1 LVTVASEPKK
11 PQQSPLLEL
20 VQRLERAIGEPIE
33 AFVRSDSYFDLTT
46 QAKRAQS
53 LATRAFEGLWEE
65 WLHLFNV
72 PAATDVRR
80 LKEQLGRV
88 ERQLNQIA
96 KELADRE
103 EAEQGSRRSA
113 GTSARRGTGAS
124 SRGKRTAPASGK
136 PRSAA
141 EPEADGT

>member
-1 LVTVASEPKK
+1 VASEPKK
-11 PQQSPLLEL
+11 PEQSPLLEL

-33 AFVRSDSYFDLTT
+33 TFVRSDSYFDLTT
-46 QAKRAQS
+46 QAKRAHS
-53 LATRAFEGLWEE
+53 LASRAFEGLWEE

-103 EAEQGSRRSA
+103 EAEHAARRTGEAGTTTRRGPGPSSRR
-113 GTSARRGTGAS
+113 
-124 SRGKRTAPASGK
+124 KRTAPASGK
-136 PRSAA
+136 PSGADS
-141 EPEADGT
+141 EADST